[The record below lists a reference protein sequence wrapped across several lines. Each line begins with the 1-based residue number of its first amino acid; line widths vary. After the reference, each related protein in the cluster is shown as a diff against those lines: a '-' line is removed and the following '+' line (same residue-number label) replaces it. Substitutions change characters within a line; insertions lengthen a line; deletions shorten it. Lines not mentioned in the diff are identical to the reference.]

1 MTDLL
6 LADCWRKRAPDNGE
20 KRGKFRC
27 VSWLCTDVVRM
38 ENRKTVRNPI
48 KSSLCV
54 VVRKVD
60 RFGRKRN
67 SVYPDS

>member
-20 KRGKFRC
+20 KQGKFRC
-27 VSWLCTDVVRM
+27 VSWLCFDVVRM
-38 ENRKTVRNPI
+38 ENRKTARNPI
-48 KSSLCV
+48 KWSLCV
-54 VVRKVD
+54 VVRTVD